1 MKENHDSLIASAISE
16 GAVPTADT
24 AAKSFS
30 VSQPALRTLKPV
42 KEHEI
47 HLQGAFNVRDMGG
60 YQTTDGLV
68 IKDHLLLRSARLNQ
82 LTQSDVKQ
90 LINTYHVGID
100 FDLRRPEE
108 IAERPDIM
116 LPGVEYLNESVDTY
130 ETYHYHIT
138 MANNRKHY
146 RSYVTSR
153 QAQKVYHDL
162 FMTLLNKPYGQSVL
176 WHCTSGKDRTGV
188 AAALI
193 LYVLGVDTK
202 TIFADYVASND
213 FLAKQIH
220 QRVAALE
227 ESGAAES
234 KIEFAKVDG
243 GVDASYLRAAFDQMN
258 KSFGSVDGYIT
269 QGLQISHQLQMQ
281 LRSMYL
287 TPIK

>member
-108 IAERPDIM
+108 VAERPDIM

-138 MANNRKHY
+138 MANNREHY

-213 FLAKQIH
+213 FLAAQTE
-220 QRVAALE
+220 QRITNLKE
-227 ESGAAES
+227 NGASNAEV
-234 KIEFAKVDG
+234 EHAKVDS
-243 GVDASYLRAAFDQMN
+243 GVDLSYLKSAFDEMN
-258 KSFGSVDGYIT
+258 KRFGSVTGYIT
-269 QGLQISHQLQMQ
+269 HGLDITREQQADLH
-281 LRSMYL
+281 RMYL
-287 TPIK
+287 K